1 MTYQIRIAGFGGQGV
16 MVLGQMLAWSATK
29 VGLNAMF
36 VPTYGPET
44 RGGTANCMVTISRDR
59 IYSPIFIDADYFIAF
74 NEPSYNKFKNQVKKD
89 GTIIYNS
96 TLIHNVDETSISI
109 AVPATEIAINLGEP
123 RSVNIVLLGEFL
135 RKTKLFKE
143 GTILEALEYF
153 LGNKK
158 ETIEVNRK
166 ALNFK

>member
-29 VGLNAMF
+29 LGLNAMF

-44 RGGTANCMVTISRDR
+44 RGGTANCMVTISKER
-59 IYSPIFIDADYFIAF
+59 IYSPVFINADYFIAF
-74 NEPSYNKFKNQVKKD
+74 NEPSYNKFKDNIKEG

-96 TLIHNVDETSISI
+96 SLIRNIPKDNHLIP
-109 AVPATEIAINLGEP
+109 VPATEIAIELGEP

-135 RKTKLFKE
+135 RQTKLFKE
-143 GTILEALEYF
+143 ETILEALEYY
-153 LGNKK
+153 LGSKK
-158 ETIEVNRK
+158 EVIDINRK
-166 ALNFK
+166 ALNRK

>member
-16 MVLGQMLAWSATK
+16 MVLGQMLAWCATK

-44 RGGTANCMVTISRDR
+44 RGGTANCMVTISKDR
-59 IYSPIFIDADYFIAF
+59 IYSPVFIDADYFIAF
-74 NEPSYNKFKNQVKKD
+74 NEPSYNKFKDQIKKD

-96 TLIHNVDETSISI
+96 TLIHNVPKADNLIPI
-109 AVPATEIAINLGEP
+109 AATEIAMNIGEP

-135 RKTKLFKE
+135 RKTKLFEEK
-143 GTILEALEYF
+143 TILEALEFY
-153 LGNKK
+153 LGAKK

-166 ALNFK
+166 ALKSK

>member
-44 RGGTANCMVTISRDR
+44 RGGTANCMVTISKDR
-59 IYSPIFIDADYFIAF
+59 IYSPVFIDADYFIAF
-74 NEPSYNKFKNQVKKD
+74 NEPSYNKFKGQVKAD

-96 TLIHNVDETSISI
+96 ILVPKVDKRNNLIP
-109 AVPATEIAINLGEP
+109 VPATEIAMNLGEP

-135 RKTKLFKE
+135 RQTKLFKE
-143 GTILEALEYF
+143 DVIIEALEHY
-153 LGNKK
+153 LGKKKEVLDVNKK
-158 ETIEVNRK
+158 ALK
-166 ALNFK
+166 AK

>member
-44 RGGTANCMVTISRDR
+44 RGGTANCMVTISKDR
-59 IYSPIFIDADYFIAF
+59 IYSPVFIDADYFIAF
-74 NEPSYNKFKNQVKKD
+74 NEPSYNKFKDQIKKD

-96 TLIHNVDETSISI
+96 TLIHNVPKADNLIPI
-109 AVPATEIAINLGEP
+109 AATEIAMNIGEP

-135 RKTKLFKE
+135 RKTKLFEEK
-143 GTILEALEYF
+143 TILEALEFY
-153 LGNKK
+153 LGAKK
-158 ETIEVNRK
+158 ETIEINRK
-166 ALNFK
+166 ALKSK

>member
-44 RGGTANCMVTISRDR
+44 RGGTANCMVTISKDR
-59 IYSPIFIDADYFIAF
+59 IYSPVFIDADYFIAF
-74 NEPSYNKFKNQVKKD
+74 NEPSYNKFKDQIKKD

-96 TLIHNVDETSISI
+96 TLIHNVPKADNLIPI
-109 AVPATEIAINLGEP
+109 AATEIAMNIGEP

-135 RKTKLFKE
+135 RKTKLFEEK
-143 GTILEALEYF
+143 TILEALEFY
-153 LGNKK
+153 LGAKK

-166 ALNFK
+166 ALKSK